1 MIHSYIRL
9 EQEEQSKKSAISD
22 GLRKWRRKKGGSFG
36 SNVDKPA
43 THIYIYI
50 YLIRNRSLTSRELFS
65 SRDDFVPDIFY
76 GEFRVSNTTSVNKGC
91 LTWSNGFHFPSFHL
105 FRVDSRFPCLS
116 SDSFRAISYRQRR
129 GERKKEGERRKE
141 RPVNILRKRK
151 TDQVPVVAARR

>member
-1 MIHSYIRL
+1 MGY
-9 EQEEQSKKSAISD
+9 ENEEE
-22 GLRKWRRKKGGSFG
+22 RK
-36 SNVDKPA
+36 VDHLVQMLINPLH
-43 THIYIYI
+43 TYIYIYI

-116 SDSFRAISYRQRR
+116 SDSFRVISYRQRR

>member
-1 MIHSYIRL
+1 MGY
-9 EQEEQSKKSAISD
+9 ENEEE
-22 GLRKWRRKKGGSFG
+22 RK
-36 SNVDKPA
+36 VDHLVQMLINPL
-43 THIYIYI
+43 HIYIYI

-129 GERKKEGERRKE
+129 GERRGEKERRRERRKE

>member
-1 MIHSYIRL
+1 MIHSCIRL
-9 EQEEQSKKSAISD
+9 EQEEQSKKSATSD

-43 THIYIYI
+43 THIYI

-129 GERKKEGERRKE
+129 EERRERRKE
-141 RPVNILRKRK
+141 KEREACKYSS
-151 TDQVPVVAARR
+151 